1 MKESKILR
9 KFLATASLCG
19 TLFTSSNTAG
29 ATIPNLGSVSLSPG
43 AGLVGGVFNNGNI
56 YSKDLAL
63 KYRQIKQML
72 LLAG

>member
-29 ATIPNLGSVSLSPG
+29 ATIPNLGSVKLEFRCRSCRRS
-43 AGLVGGVFNNGNI
+43 I
-56 YSKDLAL
+56 
-63 KYRQIKQML
+63 
-72 LLAG
+72 